1 MAVTSGFYNSLNHD
15 RRYNAIQVS
24 SIFDGII
31 EDGVYETI
39 GDAFVVKETSNG
51 DIVEVGTG
59 RAWFDHSWTLNDSV
73 LLLEIEPS
81 EVLLDRI
88 DAVVL
93 DVNGMD
99 EGRKNDIV
107 YVQGAASSDAQ
118 RPTLINE
125 EKHHQ
130 YPLAYISRKAGS
142 TAIKQADITNT
153 VGTSECP
160 FVIGVVKTME
170 IDFIVDQWSSQWN
183 VWLRDTTSKAENDFF
198 QWMLEQQFDFTSW
211 YENIQAML
219 DGDVAAN
226 LANAVLQLEKALDIL
241 AKEKTIYRKLQDDE
255 LEIIQDNVG
264 NAIDGRTIFSSG
276 SGTSEPPT
284 IAALLG
290 FEPEP
295 AQLHRSV
302 FRGKNLGS
310 EYTEAQQ
317 KMVLDGTF
325 DDIWV
330 GDYWEIDGIKYR
342 VADIDDRLHTKQYY
356 GNHFELVEEH
366 SIAIIPDNVIMT
378 DPIHFYSSTTVPN
391 TYTYAQCLMYNNAL
405 TNTGYWPTTIRNF
418 FSNCVWKRPIT
429 YMSGRNGYKKP
440 DLRYLENPTVGM
452 IFGTYPFASTEIYS
466 NDTKQLALFA
476 LQPNLSQGIE
486 SDGTEASYWTRDIN
500 ILSNYPICV
509 SVNDLYQPVA
519 DNSSVYI
526 RPVFYLLGRED

>member
-88 DAVVL
+88 DAIVL

-99 EGRKNDIV
+99 EGRKNDII

-211 YENIQAML
+211 YESIQAML

-264 NAIDGRTIFSSG
+264 NAIDGRTIFSSE
-276 SGTSEPPT
+276 SGTGGPISF
-284 IAALLG
+284 ASLLG

-310 EYTEAQQ
+310 EYTPAQQ

-330 GDYWEIDGIKYR
+330 GDYWEIDDNVWR
-342 VADIDDRLHTKQYY
+342 VADIDNKL
-356 GNHFELVEEH
+356 G
-366 SIAIIPDNVIMT
+366 
-378 DPIHFYSSTTVPN
+378 STI
-391 TYTYAQCLMYNNAL
+391 YQNNAL
-405 TNTGYWPTTIRNF
+405 SIMEDHHIVVIPDFALGVKPMSTSDTIP
-418 FSNCVWKRPIT
+418 SNNSYNVT
-429 YMSGRNGYKKP
+429 
-440 DLRYLENPTVGM
+440 
-452 IFGTYPFASTEIYS
+452 
-466 NDTKQLALFA
+466 ALFA
-476 LQPNLSQGIE
+476 TYIPQYFANVRSIFNNKVWNRPIYFNVGNSNSGTWVSRYLDLMTIANVLGVIPATTTEYTTNDNEQYSLFRVQPKYMNIKVKPE
-486 SDGTEASYWTRDIN
+486 NTDPEWTRFVFRDISKN
-500 ILSNYPICV
+500 DHKPYIFNRGSNGITE
-509 SVNDLYQPVA
+509 NNA
-519 DNSSVYI
+519 KNNAGI
-526 RPVFYLLGRED
+526 RPAVYLLGRED